1 MAVAWR
7 RTQGPAS
14 GLASGKKDQAAV
26 HRYSMTWM
34 KSQMMVRVM
43 SRAAASA
50 RNRASW
56 WTLPSASAIQVRRRT
71 GSRRSPSAKTAATT
85 VAASA
90 VTLAVTHLWLALGAA
105 GGGAGAGR
113 GQDIGGG
120 AGDGG
125 DVVDG
130 ADLGDPLAV
139 ADLAAG
145 QPPVLLGSGFLAGF
159 AGGLRAHLAGQDHD
173 ALAVAGQDQHVTG
186 PGVRRRPVPGV
197 EVLEVR
203 RGLPG
208 QLLGLPLAQ
217 PGSGDTGD
225 LRADL
230 AERAARGQRRG
241 LAAQPVRMLAPGQVQ
256 LPVRPVHIR
265 RARRPVR
272 DPGHRDRPEHR
283 RQRPRVPRLGPGPG
297 GPVRARHARL
307 PLLPGS
313 PQIQVI
319 L

>member
-1 MAVAWR
+1 
-7 RTQGPAS
+7 
-14 GLASGKKDQAAV
+14 
-26 HRYSMTWM
+26 
-34 KSQMMVRVM
+34 
-43 SRAAASA
+43 
-50 RNRASW
+50 
-56 WTLPSASAIQVRRRT
+56 
-71 GSRRSPSAKTAATT
+71 
-85 VAASA
+85 
-90 VTLAVTHLWLALGAA
+90 
-105 GGGAGAGR
+105 
-113 GQDIGGG
+113 
-120 AGDGG
+120 
-125 DVVDG
+125 
-130 ADLGDPLAV
+130 
-139 ADLAAG
+139 
-145 QPPVLLGSGFLAGF
+145 
-159 AGGLRAHLAGQDHD
+159 
-173 ALAVAGQDQHVTG
+173 
-186 PGVRRRPVPGV
+186 VPGV

-256 LPVRPVHIR
+256 LRVRPVHIR

-319 L
+319 LQQQPQHLPAPRLQVLLQHPVLQPRRLRPVQPPLDLRERLPRPRERRIRRVL